1 MIIATTASLRYFN
14 YTFLRTDV
22 RNLWMGLCIC
32 AMGWSTETGN
42 EEMGKWEKEEILH
55 ALLPGRVS
63 NYRYVWSDFFLFL
76 LTIPHSSHAE
86 HGRVYSEVRDLCDGP
101 KAGTSHLI
109 EQQLGPL

>member
-76 LTIPHSSHAE
+76 LTISPMQNMAGSI
-86 HGRVYSEVRDLCDGP
+86 VRL
-101 KAGTSHLI
+101 GTCVMG
-109 EQQLGPL
+109 QRLGLVI